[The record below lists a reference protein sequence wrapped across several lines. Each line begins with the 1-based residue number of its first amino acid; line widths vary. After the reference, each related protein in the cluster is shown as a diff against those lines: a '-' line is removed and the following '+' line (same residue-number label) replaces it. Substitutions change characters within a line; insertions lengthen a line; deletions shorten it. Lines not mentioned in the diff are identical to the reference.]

1 MADELEI
8 LADQIGPDIA
18 HPPASIDT
26 GSVTE
31 IVDNLHVK
39 IDLGDKL
46 VTATLPGSLAGGAPV
61 GATVKVSTQ
70 GNIYIIDSIISGGT
84 LYMVPVGII
93 SPWLTATPPTGWLLC
108 DGSTFDA
115 GTYPALNTYLGGNTL
130 PNLAGKFLLGKDGS
144 HALKGT
150 GGSFSITQTVSQ
162 MPSHNHNLVH
172 THTTGYTIAS
182 PGIREGTGSYVQVA
196 VDAAGGTSTG
206 GASTAITSN
215 NGSGTA
221 MDITNPWYGC
231 NWIIRAG

>member
-8 LADQIGPDIA
+8 LADQIGPNIA
-18 HPPASIDT
+18 APPASLDT

-31 IVDNLHVK
+31 IVDDTHVK

-46 VTATLPGSLAGGAPV
+46 VTATLPSNLAGGAPV
-61 GATVKVSTQ
+61 GATVKVTTQ
-70 GNIYIIDSIISGGT
+70 GNIYIIDSILSGGT
-84 LYMVPVGII
+84 LYMVPVGVILPYLSNTI
-93 SPWLTATPPTGWLLC
+93 PTGWLLC
-108 DGSTFDA
+108 DGSTFNA
-115 GTYPALNTYLGGNTL
+115 ATYPALNTHLGGNTL

-144 HALKGT
+144 HALKNT
-150 GGSFSITQTVSQ
+150 GGNFSITQTAAQ

-215 NGSGTA
+215 NGSGA
-221 MDITNPWYGC
+221 SMDITNPWYGV